1 LSSSRS
7 VSCVHTRWKS
17 RPPERLRPLGSPAR
31 VRTAI
36 TFLGSVDGGTT
47 TRFRS
52 CSRRWRLSFLFLA
65 ARHRADDRHCN
76 ISARHRAGRL
86 HQQSTMS
93 LSGASGTAAGYADLI
108 LKIAIFV
115 ISVNTVIDMLYLRDS
130 TCHALLVSTS
140 FIFMMSLM
148 MNLFDKHIY
157 DIIFMYFLLA
167 SYLWNKLNMKL
178 PRFVTLT
185 SWYVY
190 LEAEKAL
197 QSLKT
202 SSNTIAN
209 SDRMKQQNHE
219 TGTYP
224 LCIISLW
231 KHFHA

>member
-1 LSSSRS
+1 MSSSRS
-7 VSCVHTRWKS
+7 VSCAHTRWKS

-93 LSGASGTAAGYADLI
+93 LLGASGSAAGYANLI
-108 LKIAIFV
+108 LKVSIFV
-115 ISVNTVIDMLYLRDS
+115 ISVNTVIDMLYLRVF

-140 FIFMMSLM
+140 FMFMMTLM
-148 MNLFDKHIY
+148 MNFFDKHIY
-157 DIIFMYFLLA
+157 DILFMFFLLA
-167 SYLWNKLNMKL
+167 SFLWNNLNMKM
-178 PRFVTLT
+178 PRFLT
-185 SWYVY
+185 VCQADGDGPRPRCLICSAVVDV
-190 LEAEKAL
+190 
-197 QSLKT
+197 
-202 SSNTIAN
+202 I
-209 SDRMKQQNHE
+209 
-219 TGTYP
+219 
-224 LCIISLW
+224 CV
-231 KHFHA
+231 

>member
-1 LSSSRS
+1 M
-7 VSCVHTRWKS
+7 
-17 RPPERLRPLGSPAR
+17 
-31 VRTAI
+31 
-36 TFLGSVDGGTT
+36 
-47 TRFRS
+47 
-52 CSRRWRLSFLFLA
+52 FLA

-178 PRFVTLT
+178 PRFLT
-185 SWYVY
+185 GYC
-190 LEAEKAL
+190 
-197 QSLKT
+197 
-202 SSNTIAN
+202 SS
-209 SDRMKQQNHE
+209 S
-219 TGTYP
+219 
-224 LCIISLW
+224 
-231 KHFHA
+231 

>member
-1 LSSSRS
+1 
-7 VSCVHTRWKS
+7 
-17 RPPERLRPLGSPAR
+17 
-31 VRTAI
+31 
-36 TFLGSVDGGTT
+36 
-47 TRFRS
+47 
-52 CSRRWRLSFLFLA
+52 
-65 ARHRADDRHCN
+65 
-76 ISARHRAGRL
+76 
-86 HQQSTMS
+86 MS
-93 LSGASGTAAGYADLI
+93 LSGASGSAAGYANLI
-108 LKIAIFV
+108 IKIAIFV
-115 ISVNTVIDMLYLRDS
+115 ISINTVIDMFYLRVF

-140 FIFMMSLM
+140 FISMITLM
-148 MNLFDKHIY
+148 MNFFDKHVY
-157 DIIFMYFLLA
+157 DIMIMHFLFA